1 MRCTALGCSLLILLL
16 MSSAAG
22 AATTLKFSV
31 VGIEGEQKKNVLA
44 YLGAAPESDE
54 NRRNFVVSAR
64 DKVESALQA
73 LGYYQPEIEIDL
85 QRTEP
90 KWRLSIVVNAGEPVR
105 VRDINIQIL
114 GAAANDDN
122 FTRLTSDTGFSSGDV
137 LHHGRFESFREN
149 VLSLGQRRGY
159 LRGEIV
165 ASRIEVQVEAGTADV
180 MLWYDSGPR
189 LRFGEIIVDNTLI
202 DSDLFDSMLTF
213 QSGDYFDQVRLQQ
226 LQSRLQR
233 THYFSSVIVLPQRKR
248 SLGDR
253 VPVVVNLQRAKRHSF
268 DVGVGY
274 STDTEERMSLTWRTP
289 RINRHGHSQQT
300 RLEYSPINPS
310 GRFTYS
316 IPVSDP
322 LTDVVQLW
330 ARVEEN
336 EFGDIDS
343 RQNELGIKRETKD
356 RNWIYGYSLRELN
369 ESWDIAG
376 YSASNDYL
384 LFGGSVSRRT
394 HRGSIVDP
402 EWGFSQ
408 LYTVEA
414 AADQVGSDLD
424 LLRFTAALRYVMTP
438 VPRNRLV
445 TRLDLGRVKI
455 ANGDRRDLAPSL
467 AFFAGG
473 SQSIR
478 GYAYQSLGDELT
490 VVEPNGEAKTLVVG
504 GDRLVIGS
512 LEYQYYFT
520 GTWRGALFVDAGDA
534 FDRGE
539 FDAKVGAGF
548 GVHYVTPVGA
558 VRVELANSVS
568 EDDPSWRLVFAIG
581 AEF

>member
-1 MRCTALGCSLLILLL
+1 

-31 VGIEGEQKKNVLA
+31 VGIQGEQKKNVLA
-44 YLGAAPESDE
+44 YLGAVPESDE

-122 FTRLTSDTGFSSGDV
+122 FTRLTSDIGFSSGDV
-137 LHHGRFESFREN
+137 LHHGRFESFRKK

-165 ASRIEVQVEAGTADV
+165 ASRIEIEIDAGTADV

-213 QSGDYFDQVRLQQ
+213 QPGDYFDQVRLQE

-233 THYFSSVIVLPQRKR
+233 TNYFSSVIVLPQRKR

-253 VPVVVNLQRAKRHSF
+253 IPIMVNLQRAKRHSF

-274 STDTEERMSLTWRTP
+274 STDTEERLSLTWRTP

-300 RLEYSPINPS
+300 RLVYSPINPS

-343 RQNELGIKRETKD
+343 RQNELGIKRETKN

-402 EWGFSQ
+402 EGGFSQ

-414 AADQVGSDLD
+414 TADQLGSDLD
-424 LLRFTAALRYVMTP
+424 LLRVTAALRYVMTP

-490 VVEPNGEAKTLVVG
+490 VVEPNGETKTLVVG

-520 GTWRGALFVDAGDA
+520 ATWRGALFVDAGDA

>member
-1 MRCTALGCSLLILLL
+1 

-22 AATTLKFSV
+22 ATTTLKLSV
-31 VGIEGEQKKNVLA
+31 VGIQGEQKKNVLA

-122 FTRLTSDTGFSSGDV
+122 FTRLTSDIGFSSGDV

-165 ASRIEVQVEAGTADV
+165 ASRIEIEVDAGTADV
-180 MLWYDSGPR
+180 MLWYESGPR

-213 QSGDYFDQVRLQQ
+213 QPGDYFDQVRLQE

-233 THYFSSVIVLPQRKR
+233 TNYFSSVIVLPQRKR

-253 VPVVVNLQRAKRHSF
+253 IPIMVNLQRAKRHSF
-268 DVGVGY
+268 DVGLGY

-300 RLEYSPINPS
+300 RLVYSPINPS

-343 RQNELGIKRETKD
+343 RQNELGIKRETKN

-376 YSASNDYL
+376 YNASNDYL

-414 AADQVGSDLD
+414 TADQLGSDLD
-424 LLRFTAALRYVMTP
+424 LLRVTAALRYVMTP

-490 VVEPNGEAKTLVVG
+490 VVEPNGETKTLVVG

-520 GTWRGALFVDAGDA
+520 DTWRGALFVDAGDA

-539 FDAKVGAGF
+539 FDANVGAGF

>member
-1 MRCTALGCSLLILLL
+1 

-180 MLWYDSGPR
+180 MLWYESGPR

-213 QSGDYFDQVRLQQ
+213 QPGDYFDQVRLQE
-226 LQSRLQR
+226 LQSLLQR
-233 THYFSSVIVLPQRKR
+233 TNYFSSVIVLPQRKR

-253 VPVVVNLQRAKRHSF
+253 VPIMVNLQRAKRHSF

-490 VVEPNGEAKTLVVG
+490 VVEPNGETKTLVVG

-520 GTWRGALFVDAGDA
+520 DTWRGALFVDAGDA

>member
-1 MRCTALGCSLLILLL
+1 MRCTALGCGLLILLL

-90 KWRLSIVVNAGEPVR
+90 QWRLSIVVNAGEPVR

-165 ASRIEVQVEAGTADV
+165 ASRIEVQVEAGTADI

-189 LRFGEIIVDNTLI
+189 LLFGEIIVDNTLI

-213 QSGDYFDQVRLQQ
+213 QPGDYFDQVRLQE

-248 SLGDR
+248 SPGDR

-343 RQNELGIKRETKD
+343 RQNELGIKRETKN

-414 AADQVGSDLD
+414 TADQLGSDLD

-490 VVEPNGEAKTLVVG
+490 VVEPNGETKTLVVG

-520 GTWRGALFVDAGDA
+520 DTWRGALFVDAGDA

>member
-1 MRCTALGCSLLILLL
+1 MRCPALGCGLLILLL

-31 VGIEGEQKKNVLA
+31 VGIQGEQKKNVLA

-54 NRRNFVVSAR
+54 NRRNFVVSAK

-90 KWRLSIVVNAGEPVR
+90 KWRLSIVVNAGAPVR
-105 VRDINIQIL
+105 FRDIDIQIL

-122 FTRLTSDTGFSSGDV
+122 FTRLTSDIGFSSGDV
-137 LHHGRFESFREN
+137 LHHGRFESFRKK

-165 ASRIEVQVEAGTADV
+165 ASRIEIEIDAGTADV
-180 MLWYDSGPR
+180 MLWYESGPR

-213 QSGDYFDQVRLQQ
+213 QPGDYFDQVRLQE

-233 THYFSSVIVLPQRKR
+233 TNYFSSVIVLPQRKR

-253 VPVVVNLQRAKRHSF
+253 IPIMVNLQRAKRHSF
-268 DVGVGY
+268 DVGLGY

-300 RLEYSPINPS
+300 RLVYSPINPS

-343 RQNELGIKRETKD
+343 RQNELGIKRETKN

-402 EWGFSQ
+402 EGGFSQ

-414 AADQVGSDLD
+414 TADQLGSDLD
-424 LLRFTAALRYVMTP
+424 LLRVTAALRYVMTP

-490 VVEPNGEAKTLVVG
+490 VVEPNGETKTLVVG

-520 GTWRGALFVDAGDA
+520 ATWRGALFVDAGDA

>member
-1 MRCTALGCSLLILLL
+1 MRCPALGCGLFILLL

-90 KWRLSIVVNAGEPVR
+90 KWRLSIVVNAGAPVR
-105 VRDINIQIL
+105 FRDIDIQIL
-114 GAAANDDN
+114 GAAANDEN
-122 FTRLTSDTGFSSGDV
+122 FTRLTSDIGFSSGDV

-159 LRGEIV
+159 LRGEIA

-180 MLWYDSGPR
+180 MLWYESGPR

-213 QSGDYFDQVRLQQ
+213 QPGDYFDQVRLQE
-226 LQSRLQR
+226 LQSLLQR
-233 THYFSSVIVLPQRKR
+233 TNYFSSVIVLPQRKR

-253 VPVVVNLQRAKRHSF
+253 VPIMVNLQRAKRHSF
-268 DVGVGY
+268 DVGLGY
-274 STDTEERMSLTWRTP
+274 STDTEERISLTWRTP

-300 RLEYSPINPS
+300 RLVYSPINPS

-490 VVEPNGEAKTLVVG
+490 VVEPNGETKTAVVG

-520 GTWRGALFVDAGDA
+520 ATWRGALFVDAGDA

>member
-1 MRCTALGCSLLILLL
+1 

-31 VGIEGEQKKNVLA
+31 VGIQGEQKKNVLA

-54 NRRNFVVSAR
+54 NRRNFVVSAK

-90 KWRLSIVVNAGEPVR
+90 KWRLSIVVNAGAPVR
-105 VRDINIQIL
+105 FRDIDIQIL

-122 FTRLTSDTGFSSGDV
+122 FTRLTSDIGFSSGDV
-137 LHHGRFESFREN
+137 LHHGRFDSFREN

-213 QSGDYFDQVRLQQ
+213 QPGDYFDQVRLQE

-233 THYFSSVIVLPQRKR
+233 TNYFSSVIVLPQRKR

-253 VPVVVNLQRAKRHSF
+253 IPIMVNLQRAKRHSF

-274 STDTEERMSLTWRTP
+274 STDTEERLSLTWRTP

-300 RLEYSPINPS
+300 RLVYSPINPS

-343 RQNELGIKRETKD
+343 RQNELGIKRETKN

-402 EWGFSQ
+402 EGGFSQ

-414 AADQVGSDLD
+414 TADQLGSDLD
-424 LLRFTAALRYVMTP
+424 LLRVTAALRYVMTP

-490 VVEPNGEAKTLVVG
+490 VVEPNGETKTLVVG

-520 GTWRGALFVDAGDA
+520 ATWRGALFVDAGDA

>member
-1 MRCTALGCSLLILLL
+1 MRCPALGCGLFILLL

-114 GAAANDDN
+114 GAAANDDY

-159 LRGEIV
+159 LRGEIA

-180 MLWYDSGPR
+180 MLWYESGPR

-213 QSGDYFDQVRLQQ
+213 QPGDYFDQVRLQE
-226 LQSRLQR
+226 LQSLLQR
-233 THYFSSVIVLPQRKR
+233 TNYFSSVIVLPQRKR

-253 VPVVVNLQRAKRHSF
+253 VPIMVNLQRAKRHSF

-274 STDTEERMSLTWRTP
+274 STDTEERISLTWRTP

-316 IPVSDP
+316 IPISDP

-336 EFGDIDS
+336 EFGDINS

-490 VVEPNGEAKTLVVG
+490 VVEPNGETKTAVVG

-520 GTWRGALFVDAGDA
+520 ATWRGALFVDAGDA

>member
-1 MRCTALGCSLLILLL
+1 M
-16 MSSAAG
+16 
-22 AATTLKFSV
+22 
-31 VGIEGEQKKNVLA
+31 GIEGEQKKNVLA

-114 GAAANDDN
+114 GAAANDDY

-159 LRGEIV
+159 LRGEIA

-180 MLWYDSGPR
+180 MLWYESGPR

-213 QSGDYFDQVRLQQ
+213 QPGDYFDQVRLQE
-226 LQSRLQR
+226 LQSLLQR
-233 THYFSSVIVLPQRKR
+233 TNYFSSVIVLPQRKR

-253 VPVVVNLQRAKRHSF
+253 VPIMVNLQRAKRHSF

-274 STDTEERMSLTWRTP
+274 STDTEERISLTWRTP

-316 IPVSDP
+316 IPISDP

-490 VVEPNGEAKTLVVG
+490 VVEPNGETKTAVVG

-520 GTWRGALFVDAGDA
+520 ATWRGALFVDAGDA

>member
-1 MRCTALGCSLLILLL
+1 MRCPALGCGLLILLL

-22 AATTLKFSV
+22 AATTLKLSV
-31 VGIEGEQKKNVLA
+31 VGIQGEQKKNVLA
-44 YLGAAPESDE
+44 YLGAVPESDE

-105 VRDINIQIL
+105 VRDIDIQIL

-122 FTRLTSDTGFSSGDV
+122 FTRLTSDIGFSSGDV

-159 LRGEIV
+159 LRGEIA

-180 MLWYDSGPR
+180 MLWYESGPR

-213 QSGDYFDQVRLQQ
+213 QPGDYFDQVRLQE

-233 THYFSSVIVLPQRKR
+233 TNYFSSVIVLPQRKR

-253 VPVVVNLQRAKRHSF
+253 VPIMVNLQRAKRHSF

-274 STDTEERMSLTWRTP
+274 STDTEERLSLTWRTP

-300 RLEYSPINPS
+300 RLVYSPINPS

-343 RQNELGIKRETKD
+343 RQNELGIKRETKN

-402 EWGFSQ
+402 EGGFSQ

-414 AADQVGSDLD
+414 TADQLGSDLD
-424 LLRFTAALRYVMTP
+424 LLRVTAALRYVMTP

-490 VVEPNGEAKTLVVG
+490 VVEPNGETKTLVVG

-520 GTWRGALFVDAGDA
+520 ATWRGALFVDAGDA

>member
-1 MRCTALGCSLLILLL
+1 

-22 AATTLKFSV
+22 AATTLKLSV
-31 VGIEGEQKKNVLA
+31 VGIQGEQKKNVLA
-44 YLGAAPESDE
+44 YLGAVPESDE

-122 FTRLTSDTGFSSGDV
+122 FTRLTSDIGFSSGDV
-137 LHHGRFESFREN
+137 LHHGRFDSFREN

-165 ASRIEVQVEAGTADV
+165 ASRIEIEVDAGTADV
-180 MLWYDSGPR
+180 MLWYESGPR

-213 QSGDYFDQVRLQQ
+213 QPGDYFDQVRLQE

-233 THYFSSVIVLPQRKR
+233 TNYFSSVIVLPQRKR

-253 VPVVVNLQRAKRHSF
+253 IPIMVNLQRAKRHSF

-274 STDTEERMSLTWRTP
+274 STDTEERLSLTWRTP

-300 RLEYSPINPS
+300 RLVYSPINPS

-402 EWGFSQ
+402 EGGFSQ

-414 AADQVGSDLD
+414 TADQLGSDLD
-424 LLRFTAALRYVMTP
+424 LLRVTAALRYVMTP

-490 VVEPNGEAKTLVVG
+490 VVEPNGETKTAVVG

-520 GTWRGALFVDAGDA
+520 ATWRGALFVDAGDA

>member
-1 MRCTALGCSLLILLL
+1 

-54 NRRNFVVSAR
+54 SRRNFVVSAR

-90 KWRLSIVVNAGEPVR
+90 QWRLSIVVNAGEPVR

-165 ASRIEVQVEAGTADV
+165 ASRIEVQVEAGTADI

-189 LRFGEIIVDNTLI
+189 LLFGEIIVDNTLI

-213 QSGDYFDQVRLQQ
+213 QPGDYFDQVRLQE

-248 SLGDR
+248 SPGDR

-343 RQNELGIKRETKD
+343 RQNELGIKRETKN

-414 AADQVGSDLD
+414 TADQLGSDLD

-438 VPRNRLV
+438 VPGNRLV

-490 VVEPNGEAKTLVVG
+490 VVEPNGETKTLVVG

-520 GTWRGALFVDAGDA
+520 DTWRGALFVDAGDA

>member
-1 MRCTALGCSLLILLL
+1 MRCPALGCGLFILLL

-114 GAAANDDN
+114 GAAANDDY

-159 LRGEIV
+159 LRGEIA

-180 MLWYDSGPR
+180 MLWYESGPR

-213 QSGDYFDQVRLQQ
+213 QPGDYFDQVRLQE

-233 THYFSSVIVLPQRKR
+233 TNYFSSVIVLPQRKR

-253 VPVVVNLQRAKRHSF
+253 VPIMVNLQRAKRHSF
-268 DVGVGY
+268 DAGVGY

-316 IPVSDP
+316 IPISDP

-424 LLRFTAALRYVMTP
+424 LLRVTAALRYVMTP

-490 VVEPNGEAKTLVVG
+490 VVEPNGETKTAVVG

-520 GTWRGALFVDAGDA
+520 ATWRGALFVDAGDA

>member
-1 MRCTALGCSLLILLL
+1 

-22 AATTLKFSV
+22 ATTTLKLSV
-31 VGIEGEQKKNVLA
+31 VGIQGEQKKNVLA
-44 YLGAAPESDE
+44 YLGAVPESDE

-122 FTRLTSDTGFSSGDV
+122 FTRLTSDIGFSSGDV

-180 MLWYDSGPR
+180 MLWYESGPR

-213 QSGDYFDQVRLQQ
+213 QPGDYFDQVRLQE

-233 THYFSSVIVLPQRKR
+233 TNYFSSVIVLPQRKR

-253 VPVVVNLQRAKRHSF
+253 IPIMVNLQRAKRHSF

-274 STDTEERMSLTWRTP
+274 STDTEERLSLTWRTP

-300 RLEYSPINPS
+300 RLVYSPINPS

-343 RQNELGIKRETKD
+343 RQNELGIKRETKN

-402 EWGFSQ
+402 EGGFSQ

-414 AADQVGSDLD
+414 TADQLGSDLD
-424 LLRFTAALRYVMTP
+424 LLRVTAALRYVMTP

-490 VVEPNGEAKTLVVG
+490 VVEPNGETKTLVVG

-520 GTWRGALFVDAGDA
+520 ATWRGALFVDAGDA

>member
-1 MRCTALGCSLLILLL
+1 MRRPALGCGLLILLL
-16 MSSAAG
+16 MSSAAD

-31 VGIEGEQKKNVLA
+31 AGLEGEQKRNVLA
-44 YLGAAPESDE
+44 YLGAAPESDDS
-54 NRRNFVVSAR
+54 RLNFVVSAR
-64 DKVESALQA
+64 DKVERALQA
-73 LGYYQPEIEIDL
+73 LGYYKPEIEIDL

-122 FTRLTSDTGFSSGDV
+122 FTLLISDTGFASGDV

-165 ASRIEVQVEAGTADV
+165 ASRIEVEVEAGTADV
-180 MLWYDSGPR
+180 VLWYESGPR
-189 LRFGEIIVDNTLI
+189 LRFGEIVVDDTLI
-202 DSDLFDSMLTF
+202 DDDLFDSMLTF
-213 QSGDYFDQVRLQQ
+213 QPGDYFDQVRLQE

-233 THYFSSVIVLPQRKR
+233 TNYFSSVIVLPQRGR
-248 SLGDR
+248 SLGDQ
-253 VPVVVNLQRAKRHSF
+253 VPIVVNLQRAKRHSF

-289 RINRHGHSQQT
+289 RINRYGHSQQT

-316 IPVSDP
+316 IPVTDP

-343 RQNELGIKRETKD
+343 RQNEVGVKRETKS
-356 RNWIYGYSLRELN
+356 RKWIYGYSLRELN
-369 ESWDIAG
+369 ESWDISG
-376 YSASNDYL
+376 YSTSNEYL

-394 HRGSIVDP
+394 YRGSLVNP
-402 EWGFSQ
+402 EGGFSQ
-408 LYTVEA
+408 LYTLEA
-414 AADQVGSDLD
+414 ATDQLGSDLD
-424 LLRFTAALRYVMTP
+424 LVRFTAALRYVVTP
-438 VPRNRLV
+438 VPRNRVV

-455 ANGDRRDLAPSL
+455 ASGDRRDLAPSL

-490 VVEPNGEAKTLVVG
+490 VVEPNGETETFVVG
-504 GDRLVIGS
+504 GDRLAIGS

-520 GTWRGALFVDAGDA
+520 DTWRGALFVDAGDA
-534 FDRGE
+534 FDKGE
-539 FDAKVGAGF
+539 FDVKVGAGF
-548 GVHYVTPVGA
+548 GVHYITPVGP

-568 EDDPSWRLVFAIG
+568 EDDPTWRLILAIG

>member
-1 MRCTALGCSLLILLL
+1 MRCPALGCGLFILLL

-114 GAAANDDN
+114 GAAANDDY

-159 LRGEIV
+159 LRGEIA

-180 MLWYDSGPR
+180 MLWYESGPR

-213 QSGDYFDQVRLQQ
+213 QPGDYFDQVRLQE
-226 LQSRLQR
+226 LQSLLQR
-233 THYFSSVIVLPQRKR
+233 TNYFSSVIVLPQRKR

-253 VPVVVNLQRAKRHSF
+253 VPIMVNLQRAKRHSF
-268 DVGVGY
+268 DAGVGY

-316 IPVSDP
+316 IPISDP

-490 VVEPNGEAKTLVVG
+490 VVEPNGETKTLVVG

-520 GTWRGALFVDAGDA
+520 ATWRGALFVDAGDA

>member
-1 MRCTALGCSLLILLL
+1 MRCPALGCGLFILLL

-114 GAAANDDN
+114 GAAANDDY

-159 LRGEIV
+159 LRGEIA

-180 MLWYDSGPR
+180 MLWYESGPR

-213 QSGDYFDQVRLQQ
+213 QPGDYFDQVRLQE
-226 LQSRLQR
+226 LQSLLQR
-233 THYFSSVIVLPQRKR
+233 TNYFSSVIVLPQRKR

-253 VPVVVNLQRAKRHSF
+253 VPIMVNLQRAKRHSF

-490 VVEPNGEAKTLVVG
+490 VVGPNGETKTAVVG

-520 GTWRGALFVDAGDA
+520 ATWRGALFVDAGDA

>member
-1 MRCTALGCSLLILLL
+1 

-253 VPVVVNLQRAKRHSF
+253 VPIMVNLQRAKRHSF

-343 RQNELGIKRETKD
+343 RQNELGIKRETKN

-414 AADQVGSDLD
+414 AADQLGSDLD
-424 LLRFTAALRYVMTP
+424 LLRFTAALRYVVTP
-438 VPRNRLV
+438 VPRNRVV
-445 TRLDLGRVKI
+445 TRLDLGQIKI
-455 ANGDRRDLAPSL
+455 AKGDRRDLAPSL

-490 VVEPNGEAKTLVVG
+490 VVEPNGETKTFVVG
-504 GDRLVIGS
+504 GDRLAIGS

-520 GTWRGALFVDAGDA
+520 DTWRGALFVDAGDA
-534 FDRGE
+534 FNGGD

-548 GVHYVTPVGA
+548 GVHYVTPVGP

-568 EDDPSWRLVFAIG
+568 EDDPSWRLLFAIG

>member
-1 MRCTALGCSLLILLL
+1 

-22 AATTLKFSV
+22 ATTTLKLSV
-31 VGIEGEQKKNVLA
+31 VGIQGEQKKNVLA
-44 YLGAAPESDE
+44 YLGAVPESDE

-122 FTRLTSDTGFSSGDV
+122 FTRLTSDIGFSSGDV
-137 LHHGRFESFREN
+137 LHHGRFESFRTK

-165 ASRIEVQVEAGTADV
+165 ASRIEIEIDAGTADV
-180 MLWYDSGPR
+180 MLWYESGPR

-213 QSGDYFDQVRLQQ
+213 QPGDYFDQVRLQE

-233 THYFSSVIVLPQRKR
+233 TNYFSSVIVLPQRKR

-253 VPVVVNLQRAKRHSF
+253 IPIMVNLQRAKRHSF

-274 STDTEERMSLTWRTP
+274 STDTEERLSLTWRTP

-300 RLEYSPINPS
+300 RLVYSPINPS

-343 RQNELGIKRETKD
+343 RQNELGIKRETKN

-402 EWGFSQ
+402 EGGFSQ

-414 AADQVGSDLD
+414 TADQLGSDLD
-424 LLRFTAALRYVMTP
+424 LLRVTAALRYVMTP

-490 VVEPNGEAKTLVVG
+490 VVEPNGETKTLVVG

-520 GTWRGALFVDAGDA
+520 ATWRGALFVDAGDA

>member
-1 MRCTALGCSLLILLL
+1 

-22 AATTLKFSV
+22 ATTTLKLSV
-31 VGIEGEQKKNVLA
+31 VGIQGEQKKNVLA
-44 YLGAAPESDE
+44 YLGAVPESDE

-90 KWRLSIVVNAGEPVR
+90 KWRLSIVVNAGAPVR

-122 FTRLTSDTGFSSGDV
+122 FTRLTSDIAFSSGDV
-137 LHHGRFESFREN
+137 LHHGRFESFRKK

-213 QSGDYFDQVRLQQ
+213 QPGDYFDQVRLQE

-233 THYFSSVIVLPQRKR
+233 TNYFSSVIVLPQRKR

-253 VPVVVNLQRAKRHSF
+253 IPIMVNLQRAKRHSF

-274 STDTEERMSLTWRTP
+274 STDTEERLSLTWRTP

-300 RLEYSPINPS
+300 RLVYSPINPS

-343 RQNELGIKRETKD
+343 RQNELGIKRETKN

-402 EWGFSQ
+402 EGGFSQ

-414 AADQVGSDLD
+414 TADQLGSDLD

-490 VVEPNGEAKTLVVG
+490 VVEPNGETKTLVVG

-520 GTWRGALFVDAGDA
+520 ATWRGALFVDAGDA

>member
-1 MRCTALGCSLLILLL
+1 MRCPALGCGLLILLL

-22 AATTLKFSV
+22 ATTTLKFSV
-31 VGIEGEQKKNVLA
+31 VGIQGEQKKNVLA
-44 YLGAAPESDE
+44 YLGAVPESDE

-122 FTRLTSDTGFSSGDV
+122 FTRLTSDIGFSSGDV
-137 LHHGRFESFREN
+137 LHHGRFDSFREN

-180 MLWYDSGPR
+180 MLWYESGPR

-213 QSGDYFDQVRLQQ
+213 QPGDYFDQVRLQE
-226 LQSRLQR
+226 LQSLLQR
-233 THYFSSVIVLPQRKR
+233 TNYFSSVIVLPQRKR

-253 VPVVVNLQRAKRHSF
+253 VPIMVNLQRAKRHSF
-268 DVGVGY
+268 DVGLGY

-316 IPVSDP
+316 IPISDP

-343 RQNELGIKRETKD
+343 RQNELGIKRETKN

-490 VVEPNGEAKTLVVG
+490 VVEPNGETKTLVVG

-539 FDAKVGAGF
+539 FDANVGAGF

>member
-105 VRDINIQIL
+105 VRDISIQIL

-343 RQNELGIKRETKD
+343 RQNELGIKRETKN

-414 AADQVGSDLD
+414 AADQLGSDLD
-424 LLRFTAALRYVMTP
+424 LLRFTAALRYVVTP
-438 VPRNRLV
+438 VPRNRVV
-445 TRLDLGRVKI
+445 TRLDLGQIKI
-455 ANGDRRDLAPSL
+455 AKGDRRDLAPSL

-490 VVEPNGEAKTLVVG
+490 VVEPNGETKTFVVG
-504 GDRLVIGS
+504 GDRLAIGS

-520 GTWRGALFVDAGDA
+520 DTWRGALFVDAGDA
-534 FDRGE
+534 FNGGD

-548 GVHYVTPVGA
+548 GVHYVTPVGP

-568 EDDPSWRLVFAIG
+568 EDDPSWRLLFAIG

>member
-1 MRCTALGCSLLILLL
+1 MRCPALGCGLLILLL

-114 GAAANDDN
+114 GAAANDDY

-159 LRGEIV
+159 LRGEIA

-180 MLWYDSGPR
+180 MLWYESGPR

-213 QSGDYFDQVRLQQ
+213 QPGDYFDQVRLQE
-226 LQSRLQR
+226 LQSLLQR
-233 THYFSSVIVLPQRKR
+233 TNYFSSVIVLPQRKR

-253 VPVVVNLQRAKRHSF
+253 VPIMVNLQRAKRHSF

-274 STDTEERMSLTWRTP
+274 STDTEERISLTWRTP

-316 IPVSDP
+316 IPISDP

-490 VVEPNGEAKTLVVG
+490 VVEPNGETKTAC
-504 GDRLVIGS
+504 RR
-512 LEYQYYFT
+512 
-520 GTWRGALFVDAGDA
+520 WRSISHRESRVPVLFYS
-534 FDRGE
+534 
-539 FDAKVGAGF
+539 
-548 GVHYVTPVGA
+548 H
-558 VRVELANSVS
+558 LA
-568 EDDPSWRLVFAIG
+568 WRTFC
-581 AEF
+581 

>member
-1 MRCTALGCSLLILLL
+1 MRCPALGCGLFILLL

-114 GAAANDDN
+114 GAAANDDY

-159 LRGEIV
+159 LRGEIA

-180 MLWYDSGPR
+180 MLWYESGPR

-213 QSGDYFDQVRLQQ
+213 QPGDYFDQVRLQE
-226 LQSRLQR
+226 LQSLLQR
-233 THYFSSVIVLPQRKR
+233 TNYFSSVIVLPQRKR

-253 VPVVVNLQRAKRHSF
+253 VPIMVNLQRAKRHSF

-274 STDTEERMSLTWRTP
+274 STDTEERISLTWRTP

-316 IPVSDP
+316 IPISDP

-490 VVEPNGEAKTLVVG
+490 VVEPNGETKTLVVG

-520 GTWRGALFVDAGDA
+520 ATWRGALFVDAGDA

>member
-1 MRCTALGCSLLILLL
+1 

-31 VGIEGEQKKNVLA
+31 VGIQGEQKKNVLA

-122 FTRLTSDTGFSSGDV
+122 FTRLTSDIGFSSGDV

-180 MLWYDSGPR
+180 MLWYESGPR

-213 QSGDYFDQVRLQQ
+213 QPGDYFDQVRLQE

-233 THYFSSVIVLPQRKR
+233 TNYFSSVIVLPQRKR

-253 VPVVVNLQRAKRHSF
+253 IPIMVNLQRAKRHSF
-268 DVGVGY
+268 DVGLGY

-300 RLEYSPINPS
+300 RLVYSPINPS

-343 RQNELGIKRETKD
+343 RQNELGIKRETKN

-376 YSASNDYL
+376 YNASNDYL

-414 AADQVGSDLD
+414 AADQLGSDLD

-490 VVEPNGEAKTLVVG
+490 VVEPNGETKTLVVG

-520 GTWRGALFVDAGDA
+520 ATWRGALFVDAGDA

>member
-1 MRCTALGCSLLILLL
+1 MRCTALGCGLLILLL

-54 NRRNFVVSAR
+54 SRRNFVVSAR

-165 ASRIEVQVEAGTADV
+165 ASRIEVQVEAGTADI

-189 LRFGEIIVDNTLI
+189 LLFGEIIVDNTLI

-213 QSGDYFDQVRLQQ
+213 QPGDYFDQVRLQE

-248 SLGDR
+248 SPGDR

-343 RQNELGIKRETKD
+343 RQNELGIKRETKN

-414 AADQVGSDLD
+414 TADQLGSDLD

-490 VVEPNGEAKTLVVG
+490 VVEPNGETKTLVVG

-520 GTWRGALFVDAGDA
+520 DTWRGALFVDAGDA

>member
-1 MRCTALGCSLLILLL
+1 M
-16 MSSAAG
+16 
-22 AATTLKFSV
+22 
-31 VGIEGEQKKNVLA
+31 
-44 YLGAAPESDE
+44 
-54 NRRNFVVSAR
+54 
-64 DKVESALQA
+64 
-73 LGYYQPEIEIDL
+73 
-85 QRTEP
+85 
-90 KWRLSIVVNAGEPVR
+90 
-105 VRDINIQIL
+105 
-114 GAAANDDN
+114 
-122 FTRLTSDTGFSSGDV
+122 
-137 LHHGRFESFREN
+137 
-149 VLSLGQRRGY
+149 LSLGQRRGY
-159 LRGEIV
+159 LRGEIA

-180 MLWYDSGPR
+180 MLWYESGPR

-213 QSGDYFDQVRLQQ
+213 QPGDYFDQVRLQE
-226 LQSRLQR
+226 LQSLLQR
-233 THYFSSVIVLPQRKR
+233 TNYFSSVIVLPQRKR

-253 VPVVVNLQRAKRHSF
+253 VPIMVNLQRAKRHSF
-268 DVGVGY
+268 DVGLGY

-316 IPVSDP
+316 IPISDP

-490 VVEPNGEAKTLVVG
+490 VVEPNGETKTAVVG

-520 GTWRGALFVDAGDA
+520 ATWRGALFVDAGDA

>member
-213 QSGDYFDQVRLQQ
+213 QSGDYFDQVRLQE

-336 EFGDIDS
+336 EFGDTDS

-414 AADQVGSDLD
+414 AADQLGSDLD
-424 LLRFTAALRYVMTP
+424 LLRFTAALRYVVTP
-438 VPRNRLV
+438 VPRNRVV
-445 TRLDLGRVKI
+445 TRLDLGQIKI
-455 ANGDRRDLAPSL
+455 AKGDRRDLAPSL

-490 VVEPNGEAKTLVVG
+490 VVEPNGETKTFVVG
-504 GDRLVIGS
+504 GDRLAIGS

-520 GTWRGALFVDAGDA
+520 DTWRGALFVDAGDA
-534 FDRGE
+534 FNGGD

-548 GVHYVTPVGA
+548 GVHYVTPVGP

-568 EDDPSWRLVFAIG
+568 EDDPSWRLLFAIG

>member
-1 MRCTALGCSLLILLL
+1 MRCPALGCGLLILLL

-22 AATTLKFSV
+22 ATTTLKLSV
-31 VGIEGEQKKNVLA
+31 VGIQGEQKKNVLA
-44 YLGAAPESDE
+44 YLGAVPESDE

-122 FTRLTSDTGFSSGDV
+122 FTRLTSDIGFSSGDV

-180 MLWYDSGPR
+180 MLWYESGPR

-213 QSGDYFDQVRLQQ
+213 QPGDYFDQVRLQE

-233 THYFSSVIVLPQRKR
+233 TNYFSSVIVLPQRKR

-253 VPVVVNLQRAKRHSF
+253 IPIMVNLQRAKRHSF

-274 STDTEERMSLTWRTP
+274 STDTEERISLTWRTP

-316 IPVSDP
+316 IPISDP

-343 RQNELGIKRETKD
+343 RQNELGIKRETKN

-490 VVEPNGEAKTLVVG
+490 VVEPNGETKTLVVG

-520 GTWRGALFVDAGDA
+520 ATWRGALFVDAGDA

>member
-1 MRCTALGCSLLILLL
+1 

-114 GAAANDDN
+114 GAAANDDY

-159 LRGEIV
+159 LRGEIA

-180 MLWYDSGPR
+180 MLWYESGPR

-213 QSGDYFDQVRLQQ
+213 QPGDYFDQVRLQE
-226 LQSRLQR
+226 LQSLLQR
-233 THYFSSVIVLPQRKR
+233 TNYFSSVIVLPQRKR

-253 VPVVVNLQRAKRHSF
+253 VPIMVNLQRAKRHSF

-274 STDTEERMSLTWRTP
+274 STDTEERISLTWRTP

-316 IPVSDP
+316 IPISDP

-490 VVEPNGEAKTLVVG
+490 VVEPNGETKTAVVG

-520 GTWRGALFVDAGDA
+520 ATWRGALFVDAGDA

>member
-1 MRCTALGCSLLILLL
+1 MRRPTLGCGVLILLL

-31 VGIEGEQKKNVLA
+31 AGLKGEQKKNVLA
-44 YLGAAPESDE
+44 YLGAAPESDQS
-54 NRRNFVVSAR
+54 RLNFVGSAR
-64 DKVESALQA
+64 HKVENALQA
-73 LGYYQPEIEIDL
+73 LGYYKPEIKIDL

-90 KWRLSIVVNAGEPVR
+90 KWRLRITVNAGEPVR
-105 VRDINIQIL
+105 IRDISIQIL
-114 GAAANDDN
+114 GAAANDDT
-122 FTRLTSDTGFSSGDV
+122 FTRLTANTGFVIGDV
-137 LHHGRFESFREN
+137 LHHGRFESFRESM
-149 VLSLGQRRGY
+149 LSLGQRRGY

-165 ASRIEVQVEAGTADV
+165 ASRVEVQASAGTADIL
-180 MLWYDSGPR
+180 LWYQSGPR
-189 LRFGEIIVDNTLI
+189 LRFGEIVVDSTLI
-202 DSDLFDSMLTF
+202 DNDLFDSMLTF
-213 QSGDYFDQVRLQQ
+213 QPGDYFDQIRLQE

-233 THYFSSVIVLPQRKR
+233 TNYFSSVTVLPRR
-248 SLGDR
+248 EGSLGDR

-310 GRFTYS
+310 GHITYS

-336 EFGDIDS
+336 EFGDVDS

-356 RNWIYGYSLRELN
+356 QNWIYGYSARKLN
-369 ESWDIAG
+369 ESWDVAG
-376 YSASNDYL
+376 YSTSNDYL

-408 LYTVEA
+408 LYTLEA
-414 AADQVGSDLD
+414 AGDQLGSDLD
-424 LLRFTAALRYVMTP
+424 LVRFTAALRYVMTP
-438 VPRNRLV
+438 VPRNRIV
-445 TRLDLGRVKI
+445 TRLDLGWVKI
-455 ANGDRRDLAPSL
+455 ASGDRKDLAPSL

-490 VVEPNGEAKTLVVG
+490 VVEPNGETETVVVG
-504 GDRLVIGS
+504 GDRLAIGS

-520 GTWRGALFVDAGDA
+520 DNWRGALFVDAGDA
-534 FDRGE
+534 FDKGE

-568 EDDPSWRLVFAIG
+568 EDNPSWRLVFAIG

>member
-1 MRCTALGCSLLILLL
+1 

-159 LRGEIV
+159 LRGEIA

-180 MLWYDSGPR
+180 MLWYESGPR

-213 QSGDYFDQVRLQQ
+213 QPGDYFDQVRLQE
-226 LQSRLQR
+226 LQSLLQR

-316 IPVSDP
+316 IPISDP

-490 VVEPNGEAKTLVVG
+490 VVEPNGETKTLVVG

-520 GTWRGALFVDAGDA
+520 ATWRGALFVDAGDA

-568 EDDPSWRLVFAIG
+568 EDDPSWRLAFAIG

>member
-1 MRCTALGCSLLILLL
+1 MLLL
-16 MSSAAG
+16 MSCVAD
-22 AATTLKFSV
+22 AATALEFSV
-31 VGIEGEQKKNVLA
+31 VGLQGEQKKNVLA
-44 YLGAAPESDE
+44 YLGAAPESDQS
-54 NRRNFVVSAR
+54 RLNFVVSAKE
-64 DKVESALQA
+64 KVEGALQA
-73 LGYYQPEIEIDL
+73 LGYYKPEIEIDL

-90 KWRLSIVVNAGEPVR
+90 KWRLRIVVNAGNPVLI
-105 VRDINIQIL
+105 RDISIQIM
-114 GAAANDDN
+114 GAAANDEN
-122 FTRLTSDTGFSSGDV
+122 FTRLTSDIDFASGDV
-137 LHHGRFESFREN
+137 LHHGRFESFRKN
-149 VLSLGQRRGY
+149 LLSLGQRRGY
-159 LRGEIV
+159 LRGEMV
-165 ASRIEVQVEAGTADV
+165 ASRIEVEVEADTADIV
-180 MLWYDSGPR
+180 LWYDSGPR
-189 LRFGEIIVDNTLI
+189 LRFGEIVVDSTLI
-202 DSDLFDSMLTF
+202 DDDLFDSMLTF
-213 QSGDYFDQVRLQQ
+213 QPGDYFDQARLQEF
-226 LQSRLQR
+226 QSRLQR
-233 THYFSSVIVLPQRKR
+233 TNYFSSVIVLPQRGR
-248 SLGDR
+248 SLDDQ
-253 VPVVVNLQRAKRHSF
+253 VPIAVNLQRAKRHSF
-268 DVGVGY
+268 DVGLGY

-289 RINRHGHSQQT
+289 RINRYGHSQQT

-316 IPVSDP
+316 IPVADP

-343 RQNELGIKRETKD
+343 RQNELGVKRETKT

-369 ESWDIAG
+369 ESWDIGG
-376 YSASNDYL
+376 YSPSNDYL

-402 EWGFSQ
+402 EEGFSQ
-408 LYTVEA
+408 LYTVEGA
-414 AADQVGSDLD
+414 SDELGSDLD
-424 LLRFTAALRYVMTP
+424 LVRVTAALRYVMTP
-438 VPRNRLV
+438 VPRNRVV

-478 GYAYQSLGDELT
+478 GYSYQSLGDELT
-490 VVEPNGEAKTLVVG
+490 VVEPNGDTKTFVVG

-520 GTWRGALFVDAGDA
+520 ANWRGALFVDAGDA
-534 FDRGE
+534 FNSGE

-548 GVHYVTPVGA
+548 GVHYVTPVGP

-568 EDDPSWRLVFAIG
+568 EDDPSWRLVLAIG

>member
-1 MRCTALGCSLLILLL
+1 MKL
-16 MSSAAG
+16 
-22 AATTLKFSV
+22 SV
-31 VGIEGEQKKNVLA
+31 VGIQGEQKKNVLA
-44 YLGAAPESDE
+44 YLGAVPESDE

-122 FTRLTSDTGFSSGDV
+122 FTRLTSDIGFSSGDV

-159 LRGEIV
+159 LRGEIA
-165 ASRIEVQVEAGTADV
+165 ASRIEVEVEAGTADV
-180 MLWYDSGPR
+180 MLWYESGPR

-213 QSGDYFDQVRLQQ
+213 QPGDYFDQVRLQE

-233 THYFSSVIVLPQRKR
+233 TNYFSSVIVLPQRKR

-253 VPVVVNLQRAKRHSF
+253 VPIMVNLQRAKRHSF

-300 RLEYSPINPS
+300 RLVYSPINPS

-343 RQNELGIKRETKD
+343 RQNELGIKRETKN

-402 EWGFSQ
+402 EGGFSQ

-414 AADQVGSDLD
+414 TADQLGSDLD
-424 LLRFTAALRYVMTP
+424 LLRVTAALRYVMTP

-490 VVEPNGEAKTLVVG
+490 VVEPNGETKTLVVG

-520 GTWRGALFVDAGDA
+520 ATWRGALFVDAGDA

>member
-1 MRCTALGCSLLILLL
+1 

-31 VGIEGEQKKNVLA
+31 VGIQGEQKKNVLA

-180 MLWYDSGPR
+180 MLWYESGPR

-213 QSGDYFDQVRLQQ
+213 QPGDYFDQVRLQE

-233 THYFSSVIVLPQRKR
+233 TNYFSSVIVLPQRKR

-253 VPVVVNLQRAKRHSF
+253 VPIMVNLQRAKRHSF

-300 RLEYSPINPS
+300 RLVYSPINPS

-343 RQNELGIKRETKD
+343 RQNELGIKRETKN

-376 YSASNDYL
+376 YNASNDYL

-490 VVEPNGEAKTLVVG
+490 VVEPNGETKTLVVG

-520 GTWRGALFVDAGDA
+520 ATWRGALFVDAGDA

>member
-1 MRCTALGCSLLILLL
+1 MRCTALGCGLLILLL

-159 LRGEIV
+159 LRGEIA
-165 ASRIEVQVEAGTADV
+165 ASRIEVQVEAGTADI

-189 LRFGEIIVDNTLI
+189 LLFGEIIVDNTLI

-213 QSGDYFDQVRLQQ
+213 QPGDYFDQVRLQE
-226 LQSRLQR
+226 LQSLLQR
-233 THYFSSVIVLPQRKR
+233 TNYFSSVIVLPQRKR
-248 SLGDR
+248 SPGDR

-316 IPVSDP
+316 IPISDP

-343 RQNELGIKRETKD
+343 RQNELGIKRETKN

-414 AADQVGSDLD
+414 TADQLGSDLD

-490 VVEPNGEAKTLVVG
+490 VVEPNGETKTLVVG

-520 GTWRGALFVDAGDA
+520 DTWRGALFVDAGDA

>member
-1 MRCTALGCSLLILLL
+1 

-343 RQNELGIKRETKD
+343 RQNELGIKRETKN

-424 LLRFTAALRYVMTP
+424 LLRFTAALRYVVTP
-438 VPRNRLV
+438 VPRNRVV
-445 TRLDLGRVKI
+445 TRLDLGQIKI
-455 ANGDRRDLAPSL
+455 AKGDRRDLAPSL

-490 VVEPNGEAKTLVVG
+490 VVEPNGETKTFVVG
-504 GDRLVIGS
+504 GDRLAIGS

-520 GTWRGALFVDAGDA
+520 DTWRGALFVDAGDA
-534 FDRGE
+534 FNGGD

-548 GVHYVTPVGA
+548 GVHYVTPVGP

-568 EDDPSWRLVFAIG
+568 EDDPSWRLLFAIG

>member
-1 MRCTALGCSLLILLL
+1 

-44 YLGAAPESDE
+44 YLGAVPESDE

-114 GAAANDDN
+114 GAAANDDY

-165 ASRIEVQVEAGTADV
+165 ASRIEIEVDAGTADV
-180 MLWYDSGPR
+180 MLWYESGPR

-213 QSGDYFDQVRLQQ
+213 QPGDYFDQVRLQE

-233 THYFSSVIVLPQRKR
+233 TNYFSSVIVLPQRKR

-253 VPVVVNLQRAKRHSF
+253 VPIMVNLQRAKRHSF

-274 STDTEERMSLTWRTP
+274 STDTEERISLTWRTP

-376 YSASNDYL
+376 YNASNDYL

-490 VVEPNGEAKTLVVG
+490 VVEPNGETKTAVVG

-520 GTWRGALFVDAGDA
+520 ATWRGALFVDAGDA